1 MNTSR
6 TVNGSGRP
14 SEAPSDESADRT
26 SGRGANRRGEF
37 NRRRGNDLVVGR
49 LQDFGRA
56 PYQFRNGGS
65 ESYFVKLLTRRGE
78 QLLWGKDLERALS
91 ASATQPQRGDQVGA
105 RRSGRDAVTIV
116 AKERDPEGRVVRQ
129 SEQVA
134 HRQRWVVEKVQ
145 FFAERAKIAHRVRDE
160 QADIRETVKAHP
172 ELASTFIS
180 LQGAR
185 DLAERRIA
193 DPRDRER
200 FLSLV
205 REAMTTSIRRGE
217 PLPSVRLKNPTR
229 TPPRTEPVAEPGA
242 TLKGRDGP
250 TR

>member
-1 MNTSR
+1 MRMNTSR
-6 TVNGSGRP
+6 TAQTTGSP
-14 SEAPSDESADRT
+14 SEAPTPQASDRVRPRPNDPS
-26 SGRGANRRGEF
+26 
-37 NRRRGNDLVVGR
+37 RRRGQDLVIGR

-56 PYQFRNGGS
+56 PYQFRSGES

-78 QLLWGKDLERALS
+78 KMLWGKDLERALS
-91 ASATQPQRGDQVGA
+91 NSATQPERGDQVGA

-116 AKERDPEGRVVRQ
+116 AKERDAEGRVVRQ
-129 SEQVA
+129 SEQLA

-145 FFAERAKIAHRVRDE
+145 FFAERSRLAQRVRDE
-160 QADIRETVKAHP
+160 QADLRETVRTHP

-180 LQGAR
+180 LQGAK

-200 FLSLV
+200 FLNLV
-205 REAMTTSIRRGE
+205 REAMARSIHRGE
-217 PLPSVRLKNPTR
+217 PLPSVRLNTPARSANR
-229 TPPRTEPVAEPGA
+229 TSQSSEAQRS
-242 TLKGRDGP
+242 KGRDAP